1 MPNWCSNVFDI
12 SGSKEEMKKFK
23 DILNSPNELIEII
36 CLSENKESLRTDY
49 LNKQRAKE
57 DYLDN
62 ILQFAESK
70 TKPIDEFIMNEF
82 KNESFSKIKLD
93 ELGNVIEVQEI
104 NMLQKFFPMP
114 KDFLNSSLS
123 KGELIKK
130 YGYKDWYD
138 WRVNNWGTKWEI
150 DIKITYDD
158 ENTISMYFDTAWAPP
173 VSWLEKISKDFP
185 KLHFHLEYKESGC
198 TFQGIREICVDSG
211 LDIDETS
218 DYYGDCGEC
227 ETDYDSYGHCECVD
241 DEGKKLVWGEE
252 VEEEEEF

>member
-1 MPNWCSNVFDI
+1 MPNWCSNVFGI

-23 DILNSPNELIEII
+23 DILNSPNELIKII

-93 ELGNVIEVQEI
+93 ELGNVIEVEEI

-123 KGELIKK
+123 KEELIKK
-130 YGYKDWYD
+130 YGCKDWYD
-138 WRVNNWGTKWEI
+138 WRVHNWGTKWEV
-150 DIKITYDD
+150 DINRDIENED
-158 ENTISMYFDTAWAPP
+158 EFTCVFESAWSPPTA
-173 VSWLEKISKDFP
+173 WLEKVGNDFP
-185 KLHFHLEYKESGC
+185 KLNFILNYEESGC
-198 TFQGIREICVDSG
+198 CFKGTFEICVED
-211 LDIDETS
+211 DIYEDTCDEWF
-218 DYYGDCGEC
+218 GDCGEC
-227 ETDYDSYGHCECVD
+227 EEDYDSDGVCGCVG
-241 DEGKKLVWGEE
+241 ENGKPLK
-252 VEEEEEF
+252 